1 MNNYKCPNAQIIK
14 QGIYQCIKCKANNNN
29 CAFVRYCP
37 NKKSIEHTDMA
48 RYCIYNPE
56 RKEYPNDK
64 K

>member
-1 MNNYKCPNAQIIK
+1 MNNYVCPNAQIIK
-14 QGIYQCIKCKANNNN
+14 QGLYQYIKCKVQNDY
-29 CAFVRYCP
+29 CLCMRYCP

-56 RKEYPNDK
+56 WVEYPKDK